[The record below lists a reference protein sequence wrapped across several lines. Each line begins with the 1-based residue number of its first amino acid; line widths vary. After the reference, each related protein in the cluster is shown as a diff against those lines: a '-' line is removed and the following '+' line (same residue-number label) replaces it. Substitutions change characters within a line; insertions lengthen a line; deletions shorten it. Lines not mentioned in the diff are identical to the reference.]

1 MVYFNSNQA
10 ISFRYETGD
19 FIGDG
24 VVRRSVVCELVDVDT
39 SGAKPVTKLASM
51 GRSICHPKDS
61 FCKETGRKR
70 ALADALNAGNY
81 GILDRKIIWNAYLNR
96 SRGEV
101 VSVQHL
107 R

>member
-24 VVRRSVVCELVDVDT
+24 IQRRSVVCELVDVDS
-39 SGAKPVTKLASM
+39 SGGKPVTKVMSM

-61 FCKETGRKR
+61 FNKETGRKR
-70 ALADALNAGNY
+70 SLADALKAGKY
-81 GILDRKIIWNAYLNR
+81 GQFERATIWEAYLNR
-96 SRGEV
+96 SRGEAT
-101 VSVQHL
+101 VSV
-107 R
+107 

>member
-24 VVRRSVVCELVDVDT
+24 VQRRSVVCELVDVDT
-39 SGAKPVTKLASM
+39 RGVKPSTKVVAM

-61 FCKETGRKR
+61 FNKEIGRKC
-70 ALADALNAGNY
+70 ALADALKAGNY
-81 GILDRKIIWNAYLNR
+81 GIFERKTIWNAYLNR
-96 SRGEV
+96 SRGEATQ
-101 VSVQHL
+101 SA
-107 R
+107 